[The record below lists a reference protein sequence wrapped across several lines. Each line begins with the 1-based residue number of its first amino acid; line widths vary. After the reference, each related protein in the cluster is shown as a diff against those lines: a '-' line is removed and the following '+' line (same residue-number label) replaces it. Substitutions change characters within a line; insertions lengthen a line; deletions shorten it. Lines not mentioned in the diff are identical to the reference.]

1 MTDRRAAIVQ
11 GALDLIRE
19 AGLASFTQPRVARRL
34 GLRQSHITY
43 YFPTRSD
50 LLVAV
55 GEEAVRQRVTALSG
69 VVAADG
75 RPAKVAALAA
85 VLTAPEQTR
94 VLIAL
99 TQSADHEPG
108 VRRSMGELAAGVAPI
123 GASVL
128 QASGAEVSDAS
139 LGVLQALSTGIAVL
153 ALARGDDFQ
162 ETAESLLN
170 HLLDHLSPGTGDGKA
185 TS

>member
-1 MTDRRAAIVQ
+1 MDRRGVIVQ

-19 AGLASFTQPRVARRL
+19 GGLASFTQPRVARRL

-50 LLVAV
+50 LLLAVA
-55 GEEAVRQRVTALSG
+55 EEAVRQRVAALAG

-85 VLTAPEQTR
+85 VLAAPEQTR

-99 TQSADHEPG
+99 TQSADQEPG

-139 LGVLQALSTGIAVL
+139 VGVLQALSTGIAVL
-153 ALARGDDFQ
+153 ALGRGGDFQ
-162 ETAESLLN
+162 ETAEYLLN
-170 HLLDHLSPGTGDGKA
+170 HVLNHL
-185 TS
+185 